1 MTTFTGGN
9 DNTTTAHSQPLLS
22 LTSCIITTLF
32 CLQEKRGGA
41 TAGAGGGSCGWGGG
55 GVRELHHGGQT
66 ATPVVGLAR
75 SLPPPDNTGHRDNLL
90 PESGESTQVPVMR
103 GLSVS
108 APPGSPAPSF
118 PPRPT
123 SPPSLS
129 PVFKPA
135 SVVKIF
141 PQQTSSREEQAACCS
156 SGPNHFKHFNV

>member
-9 DNTTTAHSQPLLS
+9 DNTTTAHCQPLLS

-32 CLQEKRGGA
+32 CLQEKRGA
-41 TAGAGGGSCGWGGG
+41 AAAGGGGACGCGGG
-55 GVRELHHGGQT
+55 GVRQLHHGGQT

-75 SLPPPDNTGHRDNLL
+75 SLPPPGNPGHRDNLM

-118 PPRPT
+118 PPPPT

-129 PVFKPA
+129 LVFKPA
-135 SVVKIF
+135 FVVKIF